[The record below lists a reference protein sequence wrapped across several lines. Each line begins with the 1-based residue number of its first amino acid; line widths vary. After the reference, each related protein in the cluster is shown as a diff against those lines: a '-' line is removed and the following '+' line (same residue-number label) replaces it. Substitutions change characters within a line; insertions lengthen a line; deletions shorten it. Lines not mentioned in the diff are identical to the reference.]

1 MRKPASFYFFKR
13 NPLSRR
19 IDMNCGGDWQV
30 TIIQEETIRRLRNRY
45 PYYGKKKL
53 KADRWWLS
61 ALDLVLG
68 I

>member
-1 MRKPASFYFFKR
+1 
-13 NPLSRR
+13 
-19 IDMNCGGDWQV
+19 MNCGGDWQV